1 MNYPDNKMVPW
12 GRGRRITLIAS
23 LISLTSL
30 FILAFP
36 CPAKTTFTVQ
46 IAYGG
51 VIFGGVE
58 LFLYFYHSLG
68 SGLLSPDIMP
78 ALLNIRKGKIAL
90 GFPVIECE
98 QSVVE
103 ISPNPLGGSY
113 FVRVLRWEF

>member
-1 MNYPDNKMVPW
+1 MTLS
-12 GRGRRITLIAS
+12 GRIAFIAL

-30 FILAFP
+30 VILSSP
-36 CPAKTTFTVQ
+36 CPAKTTFTLQ

-51 VIFGGVE
+51 VIWGGVE
-58 LFLYFYHSLG
+58 LFLYFSHSSG

-78 ALLNIRKGKIAL
+78 ALLNIRNGKIAL

-98 QSVVE
+98 QPVVH
-103 ISPNPLGGSY
+103 IFPNTSGESY